1 MIIIITTNSIDL
13 KQQINLKNTKKIKS
27 IGELDLTISNSISL
41 KDEVLNFKTKESKL
55 ELLVGLNWI
64 VNNYDISS
72 IIFFDYIHPIN
83 NNLLGNHIVI
93 PNTLF
98 SIDDPVLEWGSN
110 PLINKIEISASK
122 NKKIR
127 NIIHNTNFDF
137 IYGDLLSI
145 DDKFISTSSIQE
157 LKDLNKFEG
166 LNNLIFTANK
176 FANQNKIDIYNITI
190 GKTKSMV
197 SLKYEKLLEKLF

>member
-1 MIIIITTNSIDL
+1 MIIIITTNSINL
-13 KQQINLKNTKKIKS
+13 KNQINLKNNKRIKS

-41 KDEVLNFKTKESKL
+41 RDEVLNFKTKESKL

-145 DDKFISTSSIQE
+145 DDKFINASSIQE

-176 FANQNKIDIYNITI
+176 FAIQNKIDIYNITI

>member
-27 IGELDLTISNSISL
+27 IGELDLTISSSISL

-72 IIFFDYIHPIN
+72 IIFFDYIYPIN

-110 PLINKIEISASK
+110 PLIKKIEINASQ

-127 NIIHNTNFDF
+127 NIIHHTNFDF

-145 DDKFISTSSIQE
+145 DDKFISASSIQE

-190 GKTKSMV
+190 GKTKSMAR
-197 SLKYEKLLEKLF
+197 LKYEKLLEKLF

>member
-1 MIIIITTNSIDL
+1 MIIIITTNLIDL

-27 IGELDLTISNSISL
+27 IGELDLTISSSISL
-41 KDEVLNFKTKESKL
+41 NDEVLNFKTKESKL

-72 IIFFDYIHPIN
+72 IIFFDYIYPIN

-110 PLINKIEISASK
+110 PLINKIEINASQ

-127 NIIHNTNFDF
+127 NIVHHTNFDF

-145 DDKFISTSSIQE
+145 DDKFVSSSSIQE
-157 LKDLNKFEG
+157 LKNLNKFEG

-190 GKTKSMV
+190 GKTKSMAR
-197 SLKYEKLLEKLF
+197 LKYEKLLEKLF

>member
-1 MIIIITTNSIDL
+1 MIIIITTNSINL
-13 KQQINLKNTKKIKS
+13 KNQINLKNNKRIKS

-41 KDEVLNFKTKESKL
+41 RDEVLNFKTKESKL

-110 PLINKIEISASK
+110 PLINKIEINASQ

-127 NIIHNTNFDF
+127 NIMHHTNFDF

>member
-1 MIIIITTNSIDL
+1 MIIIITTNSINL
-13 KQQINLKNTKKIKS
+13 KNQINLKNNKRIKS

-41 KDEVLNFKTKESKL
+41 RDEVLNFKTKESKL

>member
-1 MIIIITTNSIDL
+1 MIIIITTNSINL
-13 KQQINLKNTKKIKS
+13 KNQINLKNNKRIKS

-41 KDEVLNFKTKESKL
+41 RDEVLNFKTKESKL

-145 DDKFISTSSIQE
+145 DDKFISASSIQE

-176 FANQNKIDIYNITI
+176 FAIQNKIDIYNITI

>member
-13 KQQINLKNTKKIKS
+13 KQQINLKNTKNIKS
-27 IGELDLTISNSISL
+27 IGELDLAISNSISL

-72 IIFFDYIHPIN
+72 IIFFDYIYPIN
-83 NNLLGNHIVI
+83 DNLLGNHIVI

-110 PLINKIEISASK
+110 PLINKIEINASQ

-127 NIIHNTNFDF
+127 NIMHHTNFDF

>member
-13 KQQINLKNTKKIKS
+13 KQQINLKNTKNIKS
-27 IGELDLTISNSISL
+27 IGELDLAISNSISL

-55 ELLVGLNWI
+55 ELLVGLDWI

-72 IIFFDYIHPIN
+72 IIFFDYIYPIN
-83 NNLLGNHIVI
+83 DNLLGNHIVI

-110 PLINKIEISASK
+110 PLINKIEINASQ

-127 NIIHNTNFDF
+127 NIMHHTNFDF

>member
-1 MIIIITTNSIDL
+1 MIIIITTNSINL
-13 KQQINLKNTKKIKS
+13 KNQINLKNNKKIKS

-41 KDEVLNFKTKESKL
+41 RDEVLNFKTKESKL

-72 IIFFDYIHPIN
+72 IIFFDYILPIN

-145 DDKFISTSSIQE
+145 DDKFINASSIQE

-176 FANQNKIDIYNITI
+176 FAIQNKIDIYNVTI

>member
-72 IIFFDYIHPIN
+72 IIFFDYIYPIN
-83 NNLLGNHIVI
+83 DNLLGNHIVI

-110 PLINKIEISASK
+110 PLIKKIEINASQ

-127 NIIHNTNFDF
+127 NIIHHTNFDF

-145 DDKFISTSSIQE
+145 DDKFISASSIQE

-190 GKTKSMV
+190 GKTKSMAR
-197 SLKYEKLLEKLF
+197 LKYEKLLEKLF

>member
-1 MIIIITTNSIDL
+1 MIIIITTNSINL
-13 KQQINLKNTKKIKS
+13 KNQINLKNNKRIKS

-41 KDEVLNFKTKESKL
+41 RDEVLNFKTKESKL

-72 IIFFDYIHPIN
+72 IIFFDYIYPIN
-83 NNLLGNHIVI
+83 DNLLGNHIVI

-110 PLINKIEISASK
+110 PLINKIEINASQ

-127 NIIHNTNFDF
+127 NIMHHTNFDF

-176 FANQNKIDIYNITI
+176 FAIQNKIDIYNITI